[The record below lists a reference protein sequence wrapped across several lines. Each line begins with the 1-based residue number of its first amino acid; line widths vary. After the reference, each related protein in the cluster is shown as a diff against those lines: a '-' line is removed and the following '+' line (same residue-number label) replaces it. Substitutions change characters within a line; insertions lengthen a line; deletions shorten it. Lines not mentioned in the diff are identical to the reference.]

1 MRLIDTDT
9 IPAPIPA
16 PPCARFPISRHALGC
31 FGGEQTPGHHPE
43 HVCEFIRPTALRA
56 GGRRKLW
63 EAAKRNSGDSA
74 HRGQVTSLQSKPGWV
89 RLLKAALIRRINCV
103 MKRLEVLCPGL
114 GRGC

>member
-1 MRLIDTDT
+1 MVVSK
-9 IPAPIPA
+9 
-16 PPCARFPISRHALGC
+16 PPDI
-31 FGGEQTPGHHPE
+31 TPNMF
-43 HVCEFIRPTALRA
+43 VNLSRPTALRA
-56 GGRRKLW
+56 GARRKLW